1 MSKKSGPLNK
11 AEKFYLDN
19 NNDTSVEELAEDLNR
34 SEKVINTYLKST
46 DKLQSSNTHT
56 VGNLMGSE
64 TGSGRKGVAVMTP
77 AASELSDV
85 TNKTEPVD
93 RSGHVWKIKND
104 Q

>member
-19 NNDTSVEELAEDLNR
+19 NDTPVEELAEDLNR

-46 DKLQSSNTHT
+46 DKLQSPNTHT

-85 TNKTEPVD
+85 TKKIEPID
-93 RSGHVWKIKND
+93 RSEHVWKIKND
-104 Q
+104 E